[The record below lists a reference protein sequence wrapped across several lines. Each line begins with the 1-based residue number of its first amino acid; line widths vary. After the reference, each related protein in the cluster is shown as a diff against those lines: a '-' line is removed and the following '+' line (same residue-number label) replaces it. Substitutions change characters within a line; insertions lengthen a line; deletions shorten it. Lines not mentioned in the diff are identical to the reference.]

1 MKTKRLPLALLVLLV
16 HVALTSGLWAW
27 GPQAASAIDAGAGR
41 WLQVVTVTVVPL
53 PAPPWARAG
62 DVAKAQHATPLPRT
76 RAAAVVPGTPV
87 QPAADTATPAP
98 LPDVAGVGANT
109 AAPAAEPAV
118 PPPAQHEAEPS
129 SPRAP
134 GIILARADHQH
145 CPPVPFPPA
154 LRERGIEGQVHLLVR
169 VSAQG
174 LPAEVR
180 VINASGWR
188 LFDEAAVLRAR
199 NCRFVPERRGG
210 DAVESWVDFPVR
222 FALNG

>member
-1 MKTKRLPLALLVLLV
+1 MVD
-16 HVALTSGLWAW
+16 
-27 GPQAASAIDAGAGR
+27 AAAGR
-41 WLQVVTVTVVPL
+41 WMQVVTVALVQPTARPMAQPLASSRTASPKQPPAAGPPAAGAAPVAAVVVASAPAVVDTPTPAAL
-53 PAPPWARAG
+53 ADVTGRGGPGQADDAAAPASPPPAPP
-62 DVAKAQHATPLPRT
+62 Q
-76 RAAAVVPGTPV
+76 
-87 QPAADTATPAP
+87 
-98 LPDVAGVGANT
+98 
-109 AAPAAEPAV
+109 AAP
-118 PPPAQHEAEPS
+118 S
-129 SPRAP
+129 ITR
-134 GIILARADHQH
+134 ARADHDH

-154 LRERGIEGQVHLLVR
+154 LRERGIEGEVHLLVR

-199 NCRFVPERRGG
+199 NCRFLPERRGG